1 MRRFFLSLVAVFM
14 YGVVSAQSLT
24 PITWTAFGLTFEVP
38 EGILVEEDTED
49 TFLLTDSRFYIT
61 VQSLDSEDMSQADM
75 DGLLKGLADDDGVEH
90 QSKVKV
96 FDLSQFHGVFLK
108 GMAEGDVCSYACLM
122 TKDAGSVYSIS
133 IIHDRTDDAV
143 VEKIL
148 KSFKMEEEMEE

>member
-1 MRRFFLSLVAVFM
+1 MSLVAIFM

-96 FDLSQFHGVFLK
+96 FG
-108 GMAEGDVCSYACLM
+108 
-122 TKDAGSVYSIS
+122 
-133 IIHDRTDDAV
+133 
-143 VEKIL
+143 
-148 KSFKMEEEMEE
+148 